1 MSCVTSSFV
10 GVRANLAFR
19 APGRPRACVPAP
31 PGARSCQV
39 STAIEVVVLARAEE
53 SAATPATGRR
63 GALASFAAF
72 VALADVSLPALAAD
86 ALLSDFDADTK
97 DLIARQR
104 ALLTRGEG
112 DVAAYVAKADAYFA
126 GYKWDHKGHTNSF
139 SSIMNTDIVIREQY
153 AYLQATGGQWDPRLS
168 PADSPKGK
176 VLEGYLRNAEQCV
189 VRRATPSSTPWTRRS
204 AREWKAIKCT
214 QGLVAP
220 AGERRASDAR
230 ERRRRASSVFYIR
243 VGCAFTRDAF
253 GAEITPL
260 SLSLLNPVRTIHAT
274 GWALPAAGSSVR
286 RRP

>member
-10 GVRANLAFR
+10 GVRANLAFPPR
-19 APGRPRACVPAP
+19 TPPSVRPRA

-39 STAIEVVVLARAEE
+39 STAIRGGGPRARGGVRGDARDRSPRRARVL
-53 SAATPATGRR
+53 RR
-63 GALASFAAF
+63 VRRPRRRL
-72 VALADVSLPALAAD
+72 LPALAAD

-139 SSIMNTDIVIREQY
+139 SSIMNTDIVIRDS
-153 AYLQATGGQWDPRLS
+153 TPTCGHGGAVGPRVRPSRRLAQGQGS
-168 PADSPKGK
+168 RGIPAK
-176 VLEGYLRNAEQCV
+176 RRA
-189 VRRATPSSTPWTRRS
+189 VRRQGELPQVQRHGRDAARGVESHQVHPGTRRS
-204 AREWKAIKCT
+204 GGVR
-214 QGLVAP
+214 
-220 AGERRASDAR
+220 DAR
-230 ERRRRASSVFYIR
+230 ATRANVGDARRRYSTSAPNARP
-243 VGCAFTRDAF
+243 TRRL
-253 GAEITPL
+253 T
-260 SLSLLNPVRTIHAT
+260 LSLLNPVRTIHAT

>member
-1 MSCVTSSFV
+1 M
-10 GVRANLAFR
+10 
-19 APGRPRACVPAP
+19 PGQHGDP
-31 PGARSCQV
+31 
-39 STAIEVVVLARAEE
+39 VVVLARAEE

-139 SSIMNTDIVIREQY
+139 SSIMNADIVIREQY
-153 AYLQATGGQWDPRLS
+153 AYLQATGGQWDPAS
-168 PADSPKGK
+168 VPPADSPKGK
-176 VLEGYLRNAEQCV
+176 VLEDACETPSSASS
-189 VRRATPSSTPWTRRS
+189 RRATPSSTPWTR
-204 AREWKAIKCT
+204 ARARWKAIACT

-220 AGERRASDAR
+220 AE
-230 ERRRRASSVFYIR
+230 
-243 VGCAFTRDAF
+243 
-253 GAEITPL
+253 
-260 SLSLLNPVRTIHAT
+260 
-274 GWALPAAGSSVR
+274 
-286 RRP
+286 

>member
-1 MSCVTSSFV
+1 MSRGHCASRDPDPRARIVANMSCVTSSFV

-19 APGRPRACVPAP
+19 APDAPERASPRP

-39 STAIEVVVLARAEE
+39 STAILVVLARAEE

-153 AYLQATGGQWDPRLS
+153 AYLQATGGQWDPASVPPARLAQGQGS
-168 PADSPKGK
+168 RGIPAK
-176 VLEGYLRNAEQCV
+176 RRA
-189 VRRATPSSTPWTRRS
+189 VRRQGELPQVQRHGRDAARGVESHQVHPGTRRS
-204 AREWKAIKCT
+204 GRGET
-214 QGLVAP
+214 R
-220 AGERRASDAR
+220 ERRA
-230 ERRRRASSVFYIR
+230 
-243 VGCAFTRDAF
+243 
-253 GAEITPL
+253 
-260 SLSLLNPVRTIHAT
+260 RT
-274 GWALPAAGSSVR
+274 
-286 RRP
+286 

>member
-19 APGRPRACVPAP
+19 APGRPRACTPAP
-31 PGARSCQV
+31 PRGRDGARSAR
-39 STAIEVVVLARAEE
+39 SAVVVLARAEE

-104 ALLTRGEG
+104 ALLTKGEG
-112 DVAAYVAKADAYFA
+112 DVVAYMAKADAYFA

-153 AYLQATGGQWDPRLS
+153 AYLQTTGGQWTPTS
-168 PADSPKGK
+168 VPPADSPKGK

-189 VRRATPSSTPWTRRS
+189 VKESYPKFNAMDATQRA
-204 AREWKAIKCT
+204 EWKAITCT

-220 AGERRASDAR
+220 AE
-230 ERRRRASSVFYIR
+230 
-243 VGCAFTRDAF
+243 
-253 GAEITPL
+253 
-260 SLSLLNPVRTIHAT
+260 
-274 GWALPAAGSSVR
+274 
-286 RRP
+286 